1 MSHLASIDIRNGRMT
16 REEGMRLVEE
26 YEGIRP
32 ASLDLLLGW
41 LNMTETEFYE
51 IANRHRV
58 SPWKHD
64 PAITKRGKELPDQKF
79 WNNE

>member
-1 MSHLASIDIRNGRMT
+1 
-16 REEGMRLVEE
+16 LVEE

-41 LNMTETEFYE
+41 LKMTEKEFYE

-64 PAITKRGKELPDQKF
+64 PTITKRGKELPDQKF

>member
-1 MSHLASIDIRNGRMT
+1 
-16 REEGMRLVEE
+16 
-26 YEGIRP
+26 
-32 ASLDLLLGW
+32 
-41 LNMTETEFYE
+41 MTEKEFYE

-64 PAITKRGKELPDQKF
+64 PTITKRGKELPDQKF